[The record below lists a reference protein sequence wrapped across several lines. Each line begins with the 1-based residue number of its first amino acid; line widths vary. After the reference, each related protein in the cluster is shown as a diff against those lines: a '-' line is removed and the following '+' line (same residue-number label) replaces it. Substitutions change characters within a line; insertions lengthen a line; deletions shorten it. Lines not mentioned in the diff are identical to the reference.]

1 MKQRVTTDKIL
12 TLTLAAGTRLGPYE
26 ITGPIGASVQGEVYK
41 ARDSRLERTV
51 AINLDEWS
59 SLTPASFALLSE
71 NEPNH
76 KCVREV
82 LDTIETRTV
91 GPGFF
96 PMLIKNHP
104 RGPQSYNSSVMATTT
119 PSTVYAHITRDPEV
133 CGGKACIDGTRI
145 RVMDIVA
152 LEREGYVPEK
162 MLHVFAV
169 ALSLG
174 QVYGALA
181 YYYDHKDEIEAS
193 FEAQEQG
200 EKESERKRAEFL
212 KHHSKR

>member
-1 MKQRVTTDKIL
+1 
-12 TLTLAAGTRLGPYE
+12 
-26 ITGPIGASVQGEVYK
+26 
-41 ARDSRLERTV
+41 
-51 AINLDEWS
+51 
-59 SLTPASFALLSE
+59 
-71 NEPNH
+71 
-76 KCVREV
+76 
-82 LDTIETRTV
+82 
-91 GPGFF
+91 
-96 PMLIKNHP
+96 
-104 RGPQSYNSSVMATTT
+104 MATTT
-119 PSTVYAHITRDPEV
+119 PSTVYAHITNDSEV

-152 LEREGYVPEK
+152 LEREGFVPEK
-162 MLHVFAV
+162 MLNVFAV